1 MIGDHY
7 QDLFLKLSVQ
17 LVREILHLEKIRKFQ
32 KPTTVTTMKKIER
45 YILLVEFS
53 ATITLISLSS
63 RIVRVV
69 LVEKWE
75 RKAKSGRR

>member
-17 LVREILHLEKIRKFQ
+17 SVREILHLGKIRKFQ

-45 YILLVEFS
+45 YTLLVEFS

>member
-17 LVREILHLEKIRKFQ
+17 LVREILHLGKIRKFQ
-32 KPTTVTTMKKIER
+32 KLTTVTTMKKIER

>member
-17 LVREILHLEKIRKFQ
+17 LVREILHLGKIRTFQ

-45 YILLVEFS
+45 YTLLVEFS

>member
-1 MIGDHY
+1 
-7 QDLFLKLSVQ
+7 
-17 LVREILHLEKIRKFQ
+17 
-32 KPTTVTTMKKIER
+32 MKKIER

>member
-1 MIGDHY
+1 MGTIIRTF
-7 QDLFLKLSVQ
+7 FLKLSVQ
-17 LVREILHLEKIRKFQ
+17 LVREILHLGKIRKFQ